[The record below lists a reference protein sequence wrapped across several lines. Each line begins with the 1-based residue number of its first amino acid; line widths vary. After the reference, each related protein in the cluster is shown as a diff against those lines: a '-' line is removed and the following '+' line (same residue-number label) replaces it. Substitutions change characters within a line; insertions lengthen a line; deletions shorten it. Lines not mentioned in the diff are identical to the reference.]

1 MLVRILERIAK
12 AVGWGF
18 AVSIGVGAISGVVH
32 GVLVACM
39 DKPDSPENIAFA
51 VQWGRATA
59 LIGTLAGL
67 LLTVWLARKG
77 RLQALSLLS
86 AALCIFAILWV
97 FICLLVWELNEI
109 PHVSLRGLS

>member
-1 MLVRILERIAK
+1 MPTIYSLLSCLFV
-12 AVGWGF
+12 F
-18 AVSIGVGAISGVVH
+18 AYSAIRKEVFRYH
-32 GVLVACM
+32 
-39 DKPDSPENIAFA
+39 PIR
-51 VQWGRATA
+51 QH
-59 LIGTLAGL
+59 LIGWCILMTDYGALVFVVPLAGL

>member
-39 DKPDSPENIAFA
+39 DKPESPENIAFA

-59 LIGTLAGL
+59 LIGTLAGF
-67 LLTVWLARKG
+67 VGLALGLIGVLPGTRRRK
-77 RLQALSLLS
+77 
-86 AALCIFAILWV
+86 
-97 FICLLVWELNEI
+97 
-109 PHVSLRGLS
+109 